1 MKKYGAKQT
10 EPKMQINVSADVQ
23 FSILPEMPEHG
34 LPMQIDVT
42 GVFVDVKNEKTGKVR
57 RTNILN
63 SLDESNLMDIESEIE
78 WAYLN
83 YGEI

>member
-10 EPKMQINVSADVQ
+10 EPKMQIAVTADVE
-23 FSILPEMPEHG
+23 FSILPEMPDEG

-42 GVFVDVKNEKTGKVR
+42 GVFVDVKNEKTGKTR

-63 SLDESNLMDIESEIE
+63 SLDDSNLLDIEAEIE

-83 YGEI
+83 YGES